1 MNYLRLAIVAALAML
16 VTSTAH
22 AANIYTRARPWG
34 GSYIFIVGEIHPG
47 DEIAFAHLDP
57 PPPVY
62 VRPIGPGGVV
72 PTALATDLIHERH
85 YNTVVQNN
93 DTDGSGFRGCL
104 SACTAIWLSGWH
116 VLVQNSAIL
125 GFHSCYNRD
134 ENGHAKDNLGCDAE
148 IADHLQ
154 KYGYTAYQAW
164 VLANASPN
172 EIMRL
177 GTKA

>member
-1 MNYLRLAIVAALAML
+1 MKSRLLIW
-16 VTSTAH
+16 
-22 AANIYTRARPWG
+22 TRRGPCMCDQ
-34 GSYIFIVGEIHPG
+34 S
-47 DEIAFAHLDP
+47 
-57 PPPVY
+57 
-62 VRPIGPGGVV
+62 VRFV
-72 PTALATDLIHERH
+72 PTALAIADLIHERH

-116 VLVQNSAIL
+116 VMVQNSAIL

-134 ENGHAKDNLGCDAE
+134 EDGHTKDNLSCDAE

-154 KYGYTAYQAW
+154 KYGYTAHQAW
-164 VLANASPN
+164 ALANASPN

-177 GTKA
+177 GTKAWAASLGFVWQTLPSRPWYGGAGDYCQAKFCLMWP